1 MKPNLI
7 KPANN
12 FIEADM
18 VKSNTR
24 LEVDL
29 GEFTPG
35 MKEASLL
42 QGPDESATGKFESEK
57 GDLEFDYSGFCYD
70 DAGEEEPTSQG
81 IV

>member
-35 MKEASLL
+35 IKEASLAQMNLL
-42 QGPDESATGKFESEK
+42 QANLNQRSAIWSLIIAISAMTMQVKKRSLLHK
-57 GDLEFDYSGFCYD
+57 G
-70 DAGEEEPTSQG
+70 
-81 IV
+81 

>member
-35 MKEASLL
+35 IKEASLAQMNLL
-42 QGPDESATGKFESEK
+42 QANLNQRSAIWSLIIAISAMTMQVKRSLLHK
-57 GDLEFDYSGFCYD
+57 G
-70 DAGEEEPTSQG
+70 
-81 IV
+81 